1 MSFSAE
7 VKDQLTRINTKKR
20 CCNQVETAAFL
31 RMSGNVLLGAGGK
44 AGISAN
50 TTNAAIARRYYK
62 LCKELWQLEAELL
75 VHKNAKLKKNNIF
88 TLRIPPQTAVQRLL
102 DLFAQIPDGNPW
114 SVSQKLPAD
123 GLPAAFQGECCRRA
137 YLRGAFLGNGF
148 INHPQRSYHLEMVC
162 QDIYHAQFIM
172 TLMSAYALQPKIN
185 QRKGQTVVY
194 LKESEQISD
203 FLNVIGAHHAL
214 LELENI
220 RIYKDQINAANRRA
234 NCDEANTD
242 KVVNTGVRQNQAI
255 HFLQKKVGLEKLP
268 PNLQEVAYLRLNH
281 PETSLKELG
290 TLADPPLSKS

>member
-1 MSFSAE
+1 
-7 VKDQLTRINTKKR
+7 
-20 CCNQVETAAFL
+20 
-31 RMSGNVLLGAGGK
+31 
-44 AGISAN
+44 
-50 TTNAAIARRYYK
+50 
-62 LCKELWQLEAELL
+62 
-75 VHKNAKLKKNNIF
+75 
-88 TLRIPPQTAVQRLL
+88 
-102 DLFAQIPDGNPW
+102 
-114 SVSQKLPAD
+114 
-123 GLPAAFQGECCRRA
+123 
-137 YLRGAFLGNGF
+137 
-148 INHPQRSYHLEMVC
+148 
-162 QDIYHAQFIM
+162 M

-290 TLADPPLSKS
+290 TLADPPLSKSGMFHRLKKLEAIAEEYGYQDKTES